1 MFIAILLAMMMVLLT
16 FWVHY
21 LGLLWISRVV
31 SAYVL
36 RPQVRMLL
44 IVLWIFCIHL
54 LEIALYATAYL
65 LAVELIS
72 IGSLHLN
79 PLAGLPLSG
88 FMEYLY
94 YSAVIYT
101 SLGLGDIYPTG
112 HIRFLSGV
120 EALNGL
126 LLIAWSGS
134 FTFLAMGR
142 LWPWKECAPLDTEEN
157 TDRDA

>member
-1 MFIAILLAMMMVLLT
+1 MLSAVLVATMMVLLT

-21 LGLLWISRVV
+21 RSLIWISRLVTTY
-31 SAYVL
+31 AL
-36 RPQVRMLL
+36 NPQSRMLM
-44 IVLWIFCIHL
+44 IVLWIFGIHL
-54 LEIALYATAYL
+54 LEIALYATAYY
-65 LAVELIS
+65 LAVEIIG

-88 FMEYLY
+88 YMEYLY
-94 YSAVIYT
+94 YSAVVFT
-101 SLGLGDIYPTG
+101 SLGLGDIYPSG
-112 HIRFLSGV
+112 HVRFMTGV

-142 LWPWKECAPLDTEEN
+142 LWPWQECISSDSEKDSKHE
-157 TDRDA
+157 

>member
-1 MFIAILLAMMMVLLT
+1 MLSAVLVATVMVLLT

-21 LGLLWISRVV
+21 RSLIGISKLVTTF
-31 SAYVL
+31 SL
-36 RPQVRMLL
+36 TPQSRMLM
-44 IVLWIFCIHL
+44 IVLWIFGFHL
-54 LEIALYATAYL
+54 LEISLYAAAYYL
-65 LAVELIS
+65 SVEIIR

-88 FMEYLY
+88 YMEYLY
-94 YSAVIYT
+94 YSAVVFT
-101 SLGLGDIYPTG
+101 SLGLGDIYPSG
-112 HIRFLSGV
+112 HVRFLTGV

-142 LWPWKECAPLDTEEN
+142 LWPWKECTPPNTENNPPEV
-157 TDRDA
+157 